1 MSVPVPRVFATGAAN
16 FCGSAD
22 VTSAARVFRFR
33 EVQPVH
39 PTGDV
44 RPPNITGT
52 WAEVSDVSGGW
63 HARNGG
69 NVSGCFQL
77 GSSVTHGAL
86 WGATSYAKGIKINA
100 SRSSSLYGASTT
112 VQAPAL
118 IVLTVIKS

>member
-1 MSVPVPRVFATGAAN
+1 MVAISRTHAVRGDEVKGPRN
-16 FCGSAD
+16 
-22 VTSAARVFRFR
+22 ARVEAFDTVVR
-33 EVQPVH
+33 
-39 PTGDV
+39 TCDV
-44 RPPNITGT
+44 RRPNITGT

-112 VQAPAL
+112 VQATAL